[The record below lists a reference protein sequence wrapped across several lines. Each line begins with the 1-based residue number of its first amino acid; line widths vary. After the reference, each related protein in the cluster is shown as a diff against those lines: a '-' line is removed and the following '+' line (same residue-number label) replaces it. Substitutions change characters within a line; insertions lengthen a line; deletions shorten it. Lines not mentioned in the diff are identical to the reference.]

1 MKVIRGSII
10 GFCFGVSNTVDMA
23 TKCLNKAKEKNLPCY
38 SIGALIHNK
47 DVVDDFRE
55 KGLFVIKS
63 PQDVLNKSSNKA
75 PSKFSNKGF
84 ALIRAHGITDK
95 LRRAFND
102 AEFELVDSTCPIVLK
117 GINALREAS
126 TTNRKLVVLG
136 FENHAETIAL
146 LGIENEKEERLE
158 IKLLS
163 SVKDTENFI
172 LKEDPKTPIY
182 VVTQTTFPQDLY
194 KEVVSILRAHF
205 NDVSLGNEPC
215 PACHKRIENAVE
227 TASKCD
233 CAIVVGCVESA
244 NTNNLAHEI
253 QKIGKTVFLVENAK
267 ALDDTMIE
275 KIARFDTVALLSG
288 ASTPIWVID
297 EVEKKLKEI

>member
-10 GFCFGVSNTVDMA
+10 GFCFGVSNTVDIA
-23 TKCLNKAKEKNLPCY
+23 TKCLNKAKERNLPCY

-63 PQDVLNKSSNKA
+63 PQDVPNNSSN
-75 PSKFSNKGF
+75 KFSNKCSNKGLV
-84 ALIRAHGITDK
+84 LIRAHGITDK

-117 GINALREAS
+117 GINALREAAK
-126 TTNRKLVVLG
+126 TNRKLVVLG

-146 LGIENEKEERLE
+146 LGVEDERGESLK
-158 IKLLS
+158 ITLLS
-163 SVKDTENFI
+163 SVKDSENFI
-172 LKEDPKTPIY
+172 LKEDSKTPIY

-194 KEVVSILRAHF
+194 KEVVSSLRSHF
-205 NDVSLGNEPC
+205 NDVSLGNAPC

-244 NTNNLAHEI
+244 NTKNLAHEV

-275 KIARFDTVALLSG
+275 KIASFATVALLSG
-288 ASTPIWVID
+288 ASTPMWVID
-297 EVEKKLKEI
+297 EVEKRLKEI